1 MKFSKNTIESIGYY
15 VYGLR
20 KPGTKEYFY
29 IGKGRGNRVF
39 AHLNQKTKRLDH
51 NPKFDL
57 IQRLKKSGG
66 PEVDIIRHNLSEEQA
81 FRIESALIDVLNV
94 KDLTN
99 KVRGHN
105 SDELGLMTAKNIEA
119 KYKGKLLKIKEPCVC
134 FKISVLWNTWTKNMS
149 EPELYETIRGNWTV
163 NIKKA
168 KMAKYALGISNNLV
182 RGIYKIN
189 SWKEVKIGRKGEAYK
204 RTRWRFSGVQADELD
219 SKVGCLV
226 TNFKNHRVSGPIFYI
241 NF

>member
-81 FRIESALIDVLNV
+81 FRIESALIDV
-94 KDLTN
+94 
-99 KVRGHN
+99 
-105 SDELGLMTAKNIEA
+105 
-119 KYKGKLLKIKEPCVC
+119 
-134 FKISVLWNTWTKNMS
+134 
-149 EPELYETIRGNWTV
+149 
-163 NIKKA
+163 
-168 KMAKYALGISNNLV
+168 
-182 RGIYKIN
+182 
-189 SWKEVKIGRKGEAYK
+189 
-204 RTRWRFSGVQADELD
+204 
-219 SKVGCLV
+219 
-226 TNFKNHRVSGPIFYI
+226 
-241 NF
+241 